1 VDEAHFAELV
11 SVRRAAGD
19 VEEPFATEID
29 VAQLATEWEW
39 EGSPEVSLV
48 VVDDLDE
55 AVALCNAHSPH
66 LAASLISTDPDEHRR
81 FYAAC
86 DVPFIG
92 NGFTR
97 WVDGQFA
104 LDRPEL
110 GLSNWENGR
119 LFARSAVLSGDS
131 VFTVR
136 MIADVTDSD
145 LHR

>member
-1 VDEAHFAELV
+1 MRQQLAWRDRNHFAL
-11 SVRRAAGD
+11 
-19 VEEPFATEID
+19 F
-29 VAQLATEWEW
+29 
-39 EGSPEVSLV
+39 
-48 VVDDLDE
+48 
-55 AVALCNAHSPH
+55 NAHSPH
-66 LAASLISTDPDEHRR
+66 LAASLISTDAEEQRR
-81 FYAAC
+81 FYTTC
-86 DVPFIG
+86 DAPFIG

-136 MIADVTDSD
+136 MTADVTDSD